1 MKRVFI
7 ISIIS
12 LFALNVF
19 SQTDTIN
26 VNKER
31 RNTNIYIP
39 QLGITKISVVL
50 DILNQ
55 NSSLLESSYI
65 QINDENGNSIFGQN
79 GYEALK
85 DISTTYNKNN
95 SLSDKGVKVLMALVE
110 KVQKYGILHVE
121 TEYPSIEKS
130 YSDMVKYQKS
140 ASNSL
145 KVMATIS
152 VISLITSI
160 ISLAIVAK

>member
-31 RNTNIYIP
+31 QNTNINIP

-85 DISTTYNKNN
+85 DISTTYNKKDVVKLDMAKETLEATVNN
-95 SLSDKGVKVLMALVE
+95 L
-110 KVQKYGILHVE
+110 
-121 TEYPSIEKS
+121 IENLINNIK
-130 YSDMVKYQKS
+130 Q
-140 ASNSL
+140 NS
-145 KVMATIS
+145 TNDNW
-152 VISLITSI
+152 
-160 ISLAIVAK
+160 